1 MQPGMTAR
9 LPADQ
14 RKLPARELT
23 EAELEARRAN
33 ATRSTGPRTED
44 GKARSSRNA
53 WRHGLSSRVQLQA
66 GKMGAESMAKL
77 FGKPCL
83 TTCPVHPDNPDRT
96 EAPCNLVLEGLTGAG
111 GNCLDKTVYVHAYA
125 ALLDAMENG
134 VMDGMQAMLA
144 AEGAAALQLIH
155 QLRTELTQGGMLM
168 IDQFAV
174 NKEGELVLN
183 PLTGQPVLMDRK
195 MPSGWGVLIGMIDKL
210 GISLPEMLATPQA
223 RSRAKL
229 SEDTGD
235 ALTTVLGALMRQ
247 GQQQLPPGSGR
258 DPLEPDK

>member
-1 MQPGMTAR
+1 MTA
-9 LPADQ
+9 PVPSDQ

-23 EAELEARRAN
+23 EAELAARRAN
-33 ATRSTGPRTED
+33 AQKSTGPRTDE

-66 GKMGAESMAKL
+66 GKMGAESVAKL

-83 TTCPVHPDNPDRT
+83 TTCPIHPDNPDRT
-96 EAPCNLVLEGLTGAG
+96 EAPCSLVLEGLTRAG
-111 GNCLDKTVYVHAYA
+111 GNCLDKTVYLNAYVS
-125 ALLDAMENG
+125 LLDAMENG
-134 VMDGMQAMLA
+134 VMDGMQAQLA

-155 QLRTELTQGGMLM
+155 QLRTELTSNGTLMLP
-168 IDQFAV
+168 QYAV
-174 NKEGELVLN
+174 NKEGEFVLH
-183 PLTGQPVLMDRK
+183 PETGKPVVMDYK
-195 MPSGWGVLIGMIDKL
+195 MPSGWGVLIGLIDKL

-235 ALTTVLGALMRQ
+235 ALSTVLGALMRQ
-247 GQQQLPPGSGR
+247 GQQALPPGSGR
-258 DPLEPDK
+258 PPLEHDEQ